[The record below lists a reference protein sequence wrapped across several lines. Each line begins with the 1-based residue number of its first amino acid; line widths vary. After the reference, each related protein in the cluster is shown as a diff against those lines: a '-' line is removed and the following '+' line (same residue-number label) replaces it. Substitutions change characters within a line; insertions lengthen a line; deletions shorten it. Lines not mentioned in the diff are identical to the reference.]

1 MAFRWCCEA
10 VIICFFVCDIKGG
23 YTGICFLK
31 NKQKHPNTC
40 MSCKD
45 HYICMVWKCCPLPAK
60 LFLSFVICK
69 YFKRK
74 CGFLWKI
81 TLVGGSNSIQSLQKL
96 PLKTREEECGWVRDS
111 MMWHMRTQTT
121 VCKSYISNWYCLLF
135 CTTQFYNNVMQWF
148 SSNVRRC
155 VVYEPQQGVI

>member
-81 TLVGGSNSIQSLQKL
+81 TPVGGSNSIQSLQKL

-111 MMWHMRTQTT
+111 ISDTWGPKLLYVSHTFLTGIVFCFAQHSFTIMWCSDLVLMLED
-121 VCKSYISNWYCLLF
+121 V
-135 CTTQFYNNVMQWF
+135 
-148 SSNVRRC
+148 
-155 VVYEPQQGVI
+155 